1 MTTTI
6 HMGDCRDVLPTLPER
21 SVQMVVTSPPYYA
34 LRSYLRADDPNKARE
49 IGAEPAPDCLAWA
62 RQEPPCGRCYVC
74 TMRAVFGAAWRVL
87 RDDGTCWLNL
97 GDSYAND
104 EKWGG
109 ATGGKHV
116 DALHGATG
124 IGRER
129 RTTGM
134 PSKSLMG
141 IPWRVALALQAD
153 GWVLRSD
160 VVWAKPNAMP
170 ESVQDR
176 PTKAHEYLF
185 LLAKQPRYFY
195 DAAAVA
201 EPSSETSGW
210 AKQRAAGVNTWK
222 YNDTPERIEQTGQR
236 VESSTLGTP
245 GTRNARTVWT
255 IPTAPYSGA
264 HFAVFPEALA
274 ERCVRAGSA
283 AQACPTCGAAWVRVV
298 EQSGIDNKD
307 NEVGREYEVP
317 GLTKGSSADRVRRL
331 SGSTYQYVR
340 QPTNTF
346 APACA
351 CPGNDGSARSVVL
364 DPFGGSGT
372 TGRVAERLGR
382 DAVLIELNADYAALH
397 DERLNGVQREMAL

>member
-1 MTTTI
+1 MSVTV
-6 HMGDCRDVLPTLPER
+6 HLGDCRDVLPTLPER

-87 RDDGTCWLNL
+87 RDDGVLWLNL
-97 GDSYAND
+97 GDSYASGRMSNPSG
-104 EKWGG
+104 KSTLG
-109 ATGGKHV
+109 GGK
-116 DALHGATG
+116 DRGAADYSLS
-124 IGRER
+124 R
-129 RTTGM
+129 RAPDGFQ
-134 PSKSLMG
+134 SKDLLG

-195 DAAAVA
+195 DLEAIR
-201 EPSSETSGW
+201 EPVKPNS
-210 AKQRAAGVNTWK
+210 GVNMRAPK
-222 YNDTPERIEQTGQR
+222 LGAHRADGNYDTVTTKTYDR
-236 VESSTLGTP
+236 VVGA
-245 GTRNARTVWT
+245 NARTVWT
-255 IPTAPYSGA
+255 IPTAPYQGA
-264 HFAVFPEALA
+264 HFAVMAEALA

-298 EQSGIDNKD
+298 EREGYDGAGRATDTYTAHAYAQPQSAPRGPKKNF
-307 NEVGREYEVP
+307 G
-317 GLTKGSSADRVRRL
+317 
-331 SGSTYQYVR
+331 
-340 QPTNTF
+340 QPVARDLGF
-346 APACA
+346 SPACA

>member
-1 MTTTI
+1 MSVTV
-6 HMGDCRDVLPTLPER
+6 HLGDCRDVLPTLPER

-74 TMRAVFGAAWRVL
+74 TMRQVFGAVWRVL
-87 RDDGTCWLNL
+87 RDDGVLWLNL
-97 GDSYAND
+97 GDSYTGSGKGGNPAD
-104 EKWGG
+104 SPYAGFWGNQERERAAQPAG
-109 ATGGKHV
+109 KPETLGLGGKQ
-116 DALHGATG
+116 L
-124 IGRER
+124 
-129 RTTGM
+129 
-134 PSKSLMG
+134 LG

-160 VVWAKPNAMP
+160 VVWAKGNPMP

-176 PTKAHEYLF
+176 PTRSHEYVF
-185 LLAKQPRYFY
+185 LLSKQPRYFY
-195 DAAAVA
+195 DADAIKEQATWHRTNNP
-201 EPSSETSGW
+201 EW
-210 AKQRAAGVNTWK
+210 QHQRAETNAQKHPTNRNGKSAGFTQWS
-222 YNDTPERIEQTGQR
+222 TEQG
-236 VESSTLGTP
+236 
-245 GTRNARTVWT
+245 RNARTVWHINT
-255 IPTAPYSGA
+255 TPYPGS

-298 EQSGIDNKD
+298 ERTEELDASA
-307 NEVGREYEVP
+307 
-317 GLTKGSSADRVRRL
+317 KGSRFDAGKTGVNGGGRVQAGER
-331 SGSTYQYVR
+331 YVKV
-340 QPTNTF
+340 PAGF
-346 APACA
+346 SPACA
-351 CPGNDGSARSVVL
+351 CEGNDGSARSVVL

>member
-1 MTTTI
+1 VTTTI

-74 TMRAVFGAAWRVL
+74 TMRAVFGAVWRVL

-201 EPSSETSGW
+201 EPVSEDTHGGSAPNQHKRWSIGM
-210 AKQRAAGVNTWK
+210 ASQRT
-222 YNDTPERIEQTGQR
+222 
-236 VESSTLGTP
+236 TLGVSQAS
-245 GTRNARTVWT
+245 TRNARTVWT

-298 EQSGIDNKD
+298 ERTEELDASA
-307 NEVGREYEVP
+307 
-317 GLTKGSSADRVRRL
+317 KGSRFDAGKTGVNGGGRVQAGER
-331 SGSTYQYVR
+331 YVKV
-340 QPTNTF
+340 PAGF
-346 APACA
+346 SPACA
-351 CPGNDGSARSVVL
+351 CEGNDGSARSVVL

>member
-1 MTTTI
+1 
-6 HMGDCRDVLPTLPER
+6 MGDCRDVLPTLPER

-74 TMRAVFGAAWRVL
+74 TMRAVFGAVWRVL
-87 RDDGTCWLNL
+87 RDDGVVFLNL
-97 GDSYAND
+97 GDSYATQRND
-104 EKWGG
+104 NDWLKSGANAVRGRVAPDMPEKN
-109 ATGGKHV
+109 
-116 DALHGATG
+116 
-124 IGRER
+124 
-129 RTTGM
+129 
-134 PSKSLMG
+134 LMG

-185 LLAKQPRYFY
+185 LLSKQPRYFY

-201 EPSSETSGW
+201 EQSTGTTGAAAASFKRDGNKRSEAVVPGNTPTH
-210 AKQRAAGVNTWK
+210 RAERADVL
-222 YNDTPERIEQTGQR
+222 YN
-236 VESSTLGTP
+236 GT
-245 GTRNARTVWT
+245 TRNARTVWS

-274 ERCVRAGSA
+274 ERCVRAGS
-283 AQACPTCGAAWVRVV
+283 R
-298 EQSGIDNKD
+298 
-307 NEVGREYEVP
+307 P
-317 GLTKGSSADRVRRL
+317 GD
-331 SGSTYQYVR
+331 
-340 QPTNTF
+340 
-346 APACA
+346 
-351 CPGNDGSARSVVL
+351 VVL